1 MSAAS
6 VVMSAPGR
14 TPAAWS
20 FCEEGRRRDGRGKEE
35 RRGRRGKE
43 KGRGEG
49 GGRRVREEG
58 GGRRGEGGGRRV
70 REEGGGR
77 RGEGGEGEERRVREI
92 VARLCHGFTIPPAYC
107 CVTCPLEHW
116 EQFTMTMPLLQAAW
130 SSSRRLLRISGMLP
144 APNVCSTTP
153 CIGG

>member
-43 KGRGEG
+43 KG
-49 GGRRVREEG
+49 
-58 GGRRGEGGGRRV
+58 RGEGGGRRV

-130 SSSRRLLRISGMLP
+130 SSSRRLLWISGTLP

>member
-43 KGRGEG
+43 KGG
-49 GGRRVREEG
+49 
-58 GGRRGEGGGRRV
+58 GEGGGRRV